1 MFNEEEFMKSVENGG
16 KRGCVYN
23 VDREVWESCRDVDAN
38 DLIVCNNRMLNFTTG
53 ETYIKT
59 LNLFC
64 RTPMPVNYDINLGE
78 PVVWDEFLKRNFE
91 NQEQIDEVLKQ
102 LAFLV
107 LPCYV
112 VEKLDFKEQAFLSW
126 IGKTGSGKGVVIRRM
141 KKILGNHNWIESSMK
156 SLGDIFGLQ
165 NASGMLA
172 CFLSDTDKFST
183 NRNES
188 GLAIERIK
196 KISGDDSIDIRMPG
210 GKIYQNR
217 KLRMKIVYAGV
228 EMPYFSD
235 STAEMSRRARV
246 LVFKKQYSWD
256 KDRYPNSLNPDLN
269 VEKLMDD
276 EMHSFFTHRIIR
288 VGMKKLLAE
297 GLKPTVEGKEL
308 IDEVQEEGDIFKEF
322 WQLCTVENVTERIL
336 STKLLEVFKQFCVY
350 KSVPRWKYEEV
361 SYATLARKIRRDDD
375 IVTKK
380 KLDNGRNETWIVD
393 REWSSFVKEMRES
406 IQNDGQF

>member
-1 MFNEEEFMKSVENGG
+1 MFNEKEFMKSVENGG
-16 KRGCVYN
+16 KKGCVYN
-23 VDREVWESCRDVDAN
+23 VDHEAWESCRDVDAN
-38 DLIVCNNRMLNFTTG
+38 DLIVCNNRILNYITG
-53 ETYIKT
+53 ETYVKT

-64 RTPMPVNYDINLGE
+64 RTPLPVNFDVGLGM

-112 VEKLDFKEQAFLSW
+112 VEKLDFKEQAFLAW
-126 IGKTGSGKGVVIRRM
+126 VGKTGSGKGVVIRRM
-141 KKILGNHNWIESSMK
+141 KKTLGNHNWIESSMK

-196 KISGDDSIDIRMPG
+196 KISGDDNIDIRMPG
-210 GKIYQNR
+210 GKIFQNR
-217 KLRMKIVYAGV
+217 KLSMKIVYAGV

-256 KDRYPNSLNPDLN
+256 KDRYPNSLNPDSN

-276 EMHSFFTHRIIR
+276 EKDAFFTHRIIR
-288 VGMKKLLAE
+288 IGMKKLLFE
-297 GLKPTVEGKEL
+297 GLKPTAEGKEL
-308 IDEVQEEGDIFKEF
+308 IDEIQEEGDIFKEF
-322 WQLCTVENVTERIL
+322 WQTCTFENADERIL
-336 STKLLEVFKQFCVY
+336 SDVLLNTFKTFCAY
-350 KSVPRWKYEEV
+350 KNIPKFKYEEI

-375 IVTKK
+375 ITTEKIKTKGK
-380 KLDNGRNETWIVD
+380 IQTWILSRSLSD
-393 REWSSFVKEMRES
+393 FVKEMRET